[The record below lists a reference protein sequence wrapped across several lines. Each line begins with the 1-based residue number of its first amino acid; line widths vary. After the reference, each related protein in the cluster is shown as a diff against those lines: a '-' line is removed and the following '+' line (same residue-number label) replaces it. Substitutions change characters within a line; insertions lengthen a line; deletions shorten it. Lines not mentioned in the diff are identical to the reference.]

1 MAMQAGVHL
10 AVFDLDGAEALQ
22 SEARELAQSVAF
34 LPTTVS
40 AGIDLLLTMARRH
53 EPGRAEQL
61 VDEVAAAVATKPG
74 WHEWLWKLRLS
85 QARAELAL
93 ACGELESAA
102 TYATDC
108 VDQSRAHGRMKYEAL
123 ALMTR
128 ARARQGQHQTREAI
142 ADARAAV
149 DAARRALDPA
159 LQLATLSTLLDLEG
173 SDELAAEARTIRN
186 RIHAALP
193 GDAMKR
199 RFDSC
204 EIVRR
209 LAS

>member
-1 MAMQAGVHL
+1 
-10 AVFDLDGAEALQ
+10 
-22 SEARELAQSVAF
+22 
-34 LPTTVS
+34 VS

-61 VDEVAAAVATKPG
+61 VDEVAAAIATKPG

-93 ACGELESAA
+93 ARGDFEAA
-102 TYATDC
+102 TADATDC
-108 VDQSRAHGRMKYEAL
+108 VDQSRAHGRLKYEAL
-123 ALMTR
+123 GLMTR
-128 ARARQGQHQTREAI
+128 ARARRGQNLARQAI
-142 ADARAAV
+142 DDARAAV

-193 GDAMKR
+193 GEAMKR
-199 RFDSC
+199 RFESC